1 MNTINHSLIDKVMIK
16 QFKQHQKQLL
26 VGIILLSFL
35 LLGSCASFNTNEM
48 FTISKKDNFQYD
60 SIPLGPLNEHKICA
74 GDRFSFSFSTNNGE
88 KIIFGSSGVSNPSNT
103 STGNNPII
111 NQDYLVQLDGHVEL
125 PLIGKIK
132 VEGLTTETLEENL
145 ELLLSKDYLLP
156 FVQIRLTNERVV
168 IFPGQNSGQVINLQ
182 NSNTSL
188 IEVIAMANGIR
199 TDGYANSIKLIRK
212 IENKRV
218 IYKIDLSTIEG
229 LKQGDMFVQGNDY
242 IYIHSKKRTG
252 GEILKVITPWLSV
265 FSSSLAIYALI
276 IK

>member
-1 MNTINHSLIDKVMIK
+1 MNTINQSLIDKAMMK
-16 QFKQHQKQLL
+16 QLKQHQKQLL
-26 VGIILLSFL
+26 VGIILSFIL
-35 LLGSCASFNTNEM
+35 LLGSCASVNTNEM

-60 SIPLGPLNEHKICA
+60 SIPLGPLNDHKICA

-88 KIIFGSSGVSNPSNT
+88 KIIFGSSGVSNTLNT
-103 STGNNPII
+103 STGNNPLIT
-111 NQDYLVQLDGHVEL
+111 QDYLVHQDGSVEL
-125 PLIGKIK
+125 PLIGSIK
-132 VEGLTTETLEENL
+132 VEGMTTKTLEENL
-145 ELLLSKDYLLP
+145 ELLLSNDYLLP

-168 IFPGQNSGQVINLQ
+168 IFPGKNSGQVINLQ

-199 TDGYANSIKLIRK
+199 DDGYANSIKLIRK

-229 LKQGDMFVQGNDY
+229 LKQGDMLVQGNDY
-242 IYIHSKKRTG
+242 IYIHSKKRIG
-252 GEILKVITPWLSV
+252 GEILKVITPWLSL